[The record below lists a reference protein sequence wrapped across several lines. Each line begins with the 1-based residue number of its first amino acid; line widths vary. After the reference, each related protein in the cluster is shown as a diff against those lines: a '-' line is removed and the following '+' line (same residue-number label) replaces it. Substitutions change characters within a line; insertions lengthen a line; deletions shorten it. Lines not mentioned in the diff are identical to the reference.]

1 MADAVRTTIASA
13 ASLPK
18 RRTVD
23 EQLLVRWPGLY
34 LRLARAFERMSPRSK
49 IRRYLLRRDVVS
61 TWRAWSRGDLDLV
74 LGRYAQDAELHAIP
88 NMIATGMDRT
98 YEGHAGIRRLA
109 ADWGEAWGEMSV
121 APLEVWD
128 FGDCAMTYARG
139 RVQARGLE
147 IGFEYDVHSVV
158 WWRRGLVVRHRDFTN
173 REEALRAID
182 AESAAASP

>member
-13 ASLPK
+13 ASPPK

-49 IRRYLLRRDVVS
+49 IRRYFLRRGVVS

-128 FGDCAMTYARG
+128 FG
-139 RVQARGLE
+139 E